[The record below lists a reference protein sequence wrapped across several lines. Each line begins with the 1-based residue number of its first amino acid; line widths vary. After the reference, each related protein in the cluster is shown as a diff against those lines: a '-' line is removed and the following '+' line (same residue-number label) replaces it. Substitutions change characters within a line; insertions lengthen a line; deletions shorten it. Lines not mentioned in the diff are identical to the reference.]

1 MDDKQFL
8 ILTKNLEVITKLLG
22 TQIIKDMEFRE
33 QVLLLSSVGMRFKE
47 IAELTG
53 KTENNVKV
61 TLHLIKKA
69 KKDGGKG

>member
-22 TQIIKDMEFRE
+22 VQIIKDMEFRE
-33 QVLLLSSVGMRFKE
+33 QVRLLSSVGMRFKE

-69 KKDGGKG
+69 KKEVGKG